1 VFDSGAVTPDAGGAS
16 QCLWYAMP
24 FTAGESLRDRVKRER
39 QLPVDEAVRIAEDFD
54 PFRADPRF
62 RDLVH
67 RVGLPA
73 GS

>member
-1 VFDSGAVTPDAGGAS
+1 
-16 QCLWYAMP
+16 MP